1 MTAALSGRVAIV
13 TGAATSSIG
22 REHALLLAKEGARVV
37 VNQPPDLD
45 GGDVT
50 SDIEEVV
57 RQIRAAGG
65 SAVGST
71 EDVSTW
77 VGGRSVVEQA
87 VETFGG
93 LDILVNNYTG
103 WRNSWIADMEEEDW
117 DQVVRIHLK
126 GHFVPLRWATNY
138 WRDQSKAGNFPTASV
153 VNTSSPS
160 GLFGRPGQAN
170 YGAAKAGIAT
180 LTFIAAY
187 ELARYGVRVNA
198 VAPAARITPDPA
210 AHVGTEPPA
219 FDRWDPANVSPLVCY
234 LATEACPATGKIYF
248 VQGGKIQL
256 LTPWG
261 RSESIERTGRWTVAE
276 LIQDMGPLTSIL

>member
-248 VQGGKIQL
+248 VQGSKIQL

>member
-198 VAPAARITPDPA
+198 IAPAARITPDPA